1 MGVINCFEREYA
13 FLSNFYPSPITY
25 EGIKYPTVEAA
36 FQAAKTPDMH
46 MKTAIATVEH
56 PGQAKRMGRKVV
68 LREDWE
74 EIKDQVMEDCLKLKF
89 SDPVLR
95 EKLLATGDEEL
106 EEGNWWHDNYWG
118 SCYCSR
124 CGDVGKNKLGYLL
137 MKIRKEI

>member
-1 MGVINCFEREYA
+1 MINCFEREYA
-13 FLSNFYPSPITY
+13 FLSNFYPSPIKY

-36 FQAAKTPDMH
+36 FQAAKTSDLH
-46 MKTAIATVEH
+46 MKMAIATADN
-56 PGQAKRMGRKVV
+56 PGKAKRMGRKVV

-74 EIKDQVMEDCLKLKF
+74 EIKDKVMEDCLRLKF

>member
-1 MGVINCFEREYA
+1 MINCFEREYA
-13 FLSNFYPSPITY
+13 FLSNFYPSPIEY
-25 EGIKYPTVEAA
+25 EGIKYLTVEAA
-36 FQAAKTPDMH
+36 FQAAKTPDLHAKM
-46 MKTAIATVEH
+46 AIATAEH
-56 PGQAKRMGRKVV
+56 PGKAKRMGRKVV

-74 EIKDQVMEDCLKLKF
+74 EIKDRVMEDCLRLKF
-89 SDPVLR
+89 SDPILR

>member
-1 MGVINCFEREYA
+1 MINCFEREYA
-13 FLSNFYPSPITY
+13 FLSNFYPSPIEY

-36 FQAAKTPDMH
+36 FQAEKTLDLH
-46 MKTAIATVEH
+46 MKMTIATTDN
-56 PGQAKRMGRKVV
+56 PGKAKRMGRKVV

-74 EIKDQVMEDCLKLKF
+74 EIKDKIMEDCLRLKF
-89 SDPVLR
+89 SDPILR

>member
-1 MGVINCFEREYA
+1 MINCFEREYA
-13 FLSNFYPSPITY
+13 FLSNFYPSPIEY

-36 FQAAKTPDMH
+36 FQAAKTPDLH
-46 MKTAIATVEH
+46 MKMAIATTDH
-56 PGQAKRMGRKVV
+56 PGKAKRMGRKVV

-74 EIKDQVMEDCLKLKF
+74 EIKDKVMEDCLRLKF

-95 EKLLATGDEEL
+95 EKLLATEDEEL

>member
-1 MGVINCFEREYA
+1 MINCFEREYA
-13 FLSNFYPSPITY
+13 FLSNFYPSPIEY

-46 MKTAIATVEH
+46 MKVAIATAEH
-56 PGQAKRMGRKVV
+56 PGKAKRMGRKVV
-68 LREDWE
+68 LCEDWE
-74 EIKDQVMEDCLKLKF
+74 EIKDKVMEDCLRLKF
-89 SDPVLR
+89 SNPILR

>member
-1 MGVINCFEREYA
+1 MINCFEREYA
-13 FLSNFYPSPITY
+13 FLSNFYPSPIEY

-36 FQAAKTPDMH
+36 FQAAKTLDLH
-46 MKTAIATVEH
+46 MKMTIATADN
-56 PGQAKRMGRKVV
+56 PGKAKRMGRKVV

-74 EIKDQVMEDCLKLKF
+74 EIKDQVMEDCLRLKF
-89 SDPVLR
+89 SDPILR

>member
-1 MGVINCFEREYA
+1 MINCFEREYA
-13 FLSNFYPSPITY
+13 FLSNFYPSPIEY

-36 FQAAKTPDMH
+36 FQAAKTPDLH
-46 MKTAIATVEH
+46 MKMTIATAEH
-56 PGQAKRMGRKVV
+56 PGKAKRMGRKVI

-74 EIKDQVMEDCLKLKF
+74 EIKDQVMEDCLRLKF
-89 SDPVLR
+89 SDPILR

>member
-1 MGVINCFEREYA
+1 MINCFEREYA
-13 FLSNFYPSPITY
+13 FLSNFYPSPIEY

-46 MKTAIATVEH
+46 MKVAIATAEH
-56 PGQAKRMGRKVV
+56 PGKAKRMGRKVV

-74 EIKDQVMEDCLKLKF
+74 EIKDKVMEDCLKLKF
-89 SDPVLR
+89 SDPIMR

>member
-1 MGVINCFEREYA
+1 MINCFEREYA
-13 FLSNFYPSPITY
+13 FLSNFYPSPIEY
-25 EGIKYPTVEAA
+25 EEIKYLTVEAA
-36 FQAAKTPDMH
+36 FQAAKTPDLH
-46 MKTAIATVEH
+46 MKMAIATADH
-56 PGQAKRMGRKVV
+56 PGKAKRMGRKVV

-74 EIKDQVMEDCLKLKF
+74 EIKDRVMEECLRLKF

-95 EKLLATGDEEL
+95 EKLLATEDEEL

>member
-1 MGVINCFEREYA
+1 MINCFEREYA
-13 FLSNFYPSPITY
+13 FLSNFYPSPIEY

-36 FQAAKTPDMH
+36 FQAAKTPDLH
-46 MKTAIATVEH
+46 MKTAIATAEH
-56 PGQAKRMGRKVV
+56 PGKAKRMGRKVV

-74 EIKDQVMEDCLKLKF
+74 EIKDRVMEDCLRLKF
-89 SDPVLR
+89 SDPMLR
-95 EKLLATGDEEL
+95 KKLLATEDEEL

-118 SCYCSR
+118 TCYCSR